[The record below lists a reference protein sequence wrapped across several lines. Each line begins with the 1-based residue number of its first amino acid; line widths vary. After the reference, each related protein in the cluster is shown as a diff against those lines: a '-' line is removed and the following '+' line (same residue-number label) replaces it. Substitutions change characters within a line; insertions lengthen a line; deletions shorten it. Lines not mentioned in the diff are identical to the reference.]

1 MIATCSRVA
10 IIQHMFNLLMGE
22 VSPENRINPTSIQGI
37 IQDEVIFHVV
47 TDTAAIITG
56 KMQLKYLCL
65 ELNKKISIPRISS
78 ANQE

>member
-1 MIATCSRVA
+1 
-10 IIQHMFNLLMGE
+10 MFSLLMAE
-22 VSPENRINPTSIQGI
+22 ASPENIFDPTSIQSI
-37 IQDEVIFHVV
+37 IQDEIVFHVV

-78 ANQE
+78 ANQEQEFIWK